1 MEIVNLLLNHKDI
14 DINATNCKYEK
25 SIDEN
30 IVIALSNIW
39 GFVKINFSKFWIKKD
54 AIEY

>member
-1 MEIVNLLLNHKDI
+1 MDKGNLEIVNLLLNHKDI

-30 IVIALSNIW
+30 IVIALSNI
-39 GFVKINFSKFWIKKD
+39 
-54 AIEY
+54 